1 MLYARYKAKIL
12 SRWDVITNPFL
23 TICDLPWV
31 VMTLLTLLLAPWR
44 FYFTFLNYAKH
55 HSHFP
60 NDEVKVIRMDLIEL
74 TLAEALLDYVHIP
87 FYILA
92 CFNPLHLSPVVLD
105 LVLSPMRVEQ
115 DFKNL
120 QASTDFESNRRLL
133 VRKLAEKTLHDTW
146 NYFILFPLN
155 MLSLYFVPLFN
166 YLLTSSLTDKDP
178 KLTD

>member
-1 MLYARYKAKIL
+1 MI
-12 SRWDVITNPFL
+12 
-23 TICDLPWV
+23 
-31 VMTLLTLLLAPWR
+31 LLTLVLAPWR

-60 NDEVKVIRMDLIEL
+60 NDEVRVIRMDLIAL
-74 TLAEALLDYVHIP
+74 TLAEALLDFAHLP

-92 CFNPLHLSPVVLD
+92 CLNPWHLSSVLFD
-105 LVLSPMRVEQ
+105 LVLSPKGVGQ

-133 VRKLAEKTLHDTW
+133 VRRLAEKTLHDTW

-155 MLSLYFVPLFN
+155 M
-166 YLLTSSLTDKDP
+166 
-178 KLTD
+178 